1 MGDISEIRGLIT
13 VGTFLACL
21 VLLIGLIPSGFFP
34 QTYEGRTVNVPE
46 YFEAIDIASFI
57 ETWSATFNESAG
69 EDWKLAGYY
78 ENEHYKKD
86 VDIGGWDFDLIYS
99 KANKAHKDIILQHWW
114 GWFGMQWTWLI
125 WYNSEGIDRGE
136 ILSGSEIDEDY
147 SDEAMTYV
155 AKTEDF
161 QCRAYFGFNDTKY
174 SSPTEAWD
182 NYELDIL
189 IGMKFDQVNTSINAW
204 SLISMLLFFQLPE
217 VHWIINALIA
227 IPIWITVAYL
237 IYVLI
242 IKIIPFIAGG

>member
-1 MGDISEIRGLIT
+1 
-13 VGTFLACL
+13 
-21 VLLIGLIPSGFFP
+21 
-34 QTYEGRTVNVPE
+34 
-46 YFEAIDIASFI
+46 
-57 ETWSATFNESAG
+57 
-69 EDWKLAGYY
+69 
-78 ENEHYKKD
+78 
-86 VDIGGWDFDLIYS
+86 
-99 KANKAHKDIILQHWW
+99 
-114 GWFGMQWTWLI
+114 
-125 WYNSEGIDRGE
+125 
-136 ILSGSEIDEDY
+136 
-147 SDEAMTYV
+147 MTYV